1 MEDSGRGLPCTSMQA
16 ASFVYVHHLDACR
29 KCSGKFLQLS
39 NGLLTALS
47 PCQDAGGAKSDL
59 KAAMRALEISTASKS
74 DTIAAYRAQL
84 ADHPE
89 QQAVDRLEQQI
100 QALRE
105 VHSTRPSCLT

>member
-1 MEDSGRGLPCTSMQA
+1 MIGLP
-16 ASFVYVHHLDACR
+16 AC
-29 KCSGKFLQLS
+29 QE
-39 NGLLTALS
+39 
-47 PCQDAGGAKSDL
+47 AGGAKSDL

-84 ADHPE
+84 ADNPE

-105 VHSTRPSCLT
+105 VRSTLAACPTGAHAA